1 MPHEFLLTKLKD
13 ATRMLLQELTHRPL
27 RDFELSAIMLAEG
40 FVVSGK
46 RGVR

>member
-1 MPHEFLLTKLKD
+1 
-13 ATRMLLQELTHRPL
+13 MLLQELTHHPRW
-27 RDFELSAIMLAEG
+27 DFELSAICLAEG